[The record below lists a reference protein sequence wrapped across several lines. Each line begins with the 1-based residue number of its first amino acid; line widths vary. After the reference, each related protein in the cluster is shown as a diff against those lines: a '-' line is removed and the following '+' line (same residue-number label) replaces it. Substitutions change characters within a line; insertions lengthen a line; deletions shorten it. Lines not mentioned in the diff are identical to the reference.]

1 MKKPLAIFVLMA
13 GCGAAQAAGEVG
25 NEAQS
30 YIAGLCAMTS
40 EQQPVNQTQ
49 EQYVQKL
56 KDMTRRG
63 TAPYAMD
70 KPDFNQDEAEKVA
83 AAYTRL
89 PEKVKRQ
96 NRQDQEACKKATME
110 QYQQAD

>member
-1 MKKPLAIFVLMA
+1 MKKQLAILLLMA
-13 GCGAAQAAGEVG
+13 CGGAAQAATDVS

-40 EQQPVNQTQ
+40 EQQPTNQTQ
-49 EQYVQKL
+49 DQYVQKL
-56 KDMTRRG
+56 KDMTKRG

-83 AAYTRL
+83 AAYAKL
-89 PEKVKRQ
+89 PAKVKQQ
-96 NRQDQEACKKATME
+96 NRKDQEACKKATME